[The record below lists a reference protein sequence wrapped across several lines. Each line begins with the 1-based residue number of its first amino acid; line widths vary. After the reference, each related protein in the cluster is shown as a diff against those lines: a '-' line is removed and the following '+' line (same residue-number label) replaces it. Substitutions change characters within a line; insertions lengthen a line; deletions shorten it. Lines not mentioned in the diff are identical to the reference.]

1 MICLYHLSKVT
12 SRYFW
17 HCTENVVCKL
27 SLLVVHILKRYCT
40 VLTSFAVPLDFSVTT
55 GVFLLPLLSFRPTLS
70 APWSKFW
77 VTPLWLPSLWCRR
90 SCQCLLMHSCCKS
103 ITWTLMIKI
112 SSLSR
117 LKKLWEVRKRK
128 NLDLYSFVS
137 FMTVQFTQGS
147 DYNGAL
153 SIAQNAATHPGT
165 F

>member
-12 SRYFW
+12 SRYFC
-17 HCTENVVCKL
+17 HCTEKVVCKL
-27 SLLVVHILKRYCT
+27 SLLVVHILKD
-40 VLTSFAVPLDFSVTT
+40 VVQFSPPLPSNLTSVTT

-153 SIAQNAATHPGT
+153 SIAQNAATHRGT